1 MSRVPRVFV
10 PGPVVA
16 GQRLKLE
23 GEAAAHLGRVLRAR
37 AGDAVVLFDGR
48 GSEFEAG
55 IVTASRRGIELVIGT
70 GRDGGRESPLQL
82 VLLQGISRP
91 ERMDWVLRKAAELG
105 VASLR
110 PVMTERS
117 VVKLDAERAARRLQ
131 HWQAILVSA
140 CEQCGRNRLP
150 ELFEPLPLDAAL
162 AAHAGAQGV
171 LLDPEADCGP
181 ESLPA
186 PAGPLCLL
194 VGPEGGLDARERAAA
209 RAAGYIGV
217 RLGPRILRTETA
229 AIAGIVL
236 LQARFGD
243 LK

>member
-10 PGPVVA
+10 PGPIAA

-37 AGDAVVLFDGR
+37 SGDAVVLFDGR
-48 GSEFEAG
+48 GPEHEAE
-55 IVTASRRGIELVIGT
+55 IVTAGRRGIELMVGA
-70 GRDGGRESPLQL
+70 GRDAGRESPLQL

-105 VASLR
+105 VVSLR
-110 PVMTERS
+110 PVMAERS
-117 VVKLDAERAARRLQ
+117 VVKLDAERAARRLH

-150 ELFEPLPLDAAL
+150 ELLEPLPLDAAL
-162 AAHAGAQGV
+162 SAHAGAQGV
-171 LLDPEADCGP
+171 LLDPEADRGP
-181 ESLPA
+181 DSLPV
-186 PAGPLCLL
+186 PTGPLCLL
-194 VGPEGGLDARERAAA
+194 VGPEGGLDVRERAAA
-209 RAAGYIGV
+209 HAAGYIGV

-229 AIAGIVL
+229 AIAGIAL

>member
-16 GQRLKLE
+16 GERLKLD

-37 AGDAVVLFDGR
+37 AGDAVILFDGR
-48 GSEFEAG
+48 GAEFEAE
-55 IVTASRRGIELVIGT
+55 IVTASRRGIELVIGA
-70 GRDGGRESPLQL
+70 GRDAGRESPLQL
-82 VLLQGISRP
+82 VLLQGISRA

-117 VVKLDAERAARRLQ
+117 VVRLDAERAARRLQ

-150 ELFEPLPLDAAL
+150 ELLEPLLLDAAL
-162 AAHAGAQGV
+162 SAHASAQGV
-171 LLDPEADCGP
+171 LLDPEADRGP

-186 PAGPLCLL
+186 PAGLLCLL